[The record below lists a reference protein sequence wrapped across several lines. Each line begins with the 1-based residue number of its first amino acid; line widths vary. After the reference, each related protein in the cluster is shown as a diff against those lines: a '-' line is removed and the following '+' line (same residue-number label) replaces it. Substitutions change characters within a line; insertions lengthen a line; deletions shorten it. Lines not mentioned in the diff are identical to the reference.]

1 MNMENM
7 ENNNGQSYRRS
18 RTLNY
23 LAITLDGYWASMIER
38 ELLIEQ
44 ESAWHTSVEE
54 PITRLF
60 SRKFLHTFKN
70 PIR

>member
-1 MNMENM
+1 MGNE
-7 ENNNGQSYRRS
+7 EE
-18 RTLNY
+18 
-23 LAITLDGYWASMIER
+23 IKK
-38 ELLIEQ
+38 Q

-54 PITRLF
+54 PITGLF